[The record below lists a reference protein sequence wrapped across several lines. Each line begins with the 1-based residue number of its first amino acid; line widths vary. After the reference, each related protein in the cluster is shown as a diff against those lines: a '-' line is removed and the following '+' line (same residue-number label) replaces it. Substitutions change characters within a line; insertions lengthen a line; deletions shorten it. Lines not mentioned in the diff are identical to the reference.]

1 MGSNPQT
8 ALRNALL
15 LISRGP
21 CLRSEVTNSMKNF
34 TPEVRKMVWSFL
46 VGFQLI
52 RIYPSI
58 STTDRGKG
66 GGGAI
71 VVLKSFGADILSGIE
86 RSHAGA

>member
-15 LISRGP
+15 LISQGP
-21 CLRSEVTNSMKNF
+21 CLRSEVTNAMKNF
-34 TPEVRKMVWSFL
+34 TPEVRRMVWSFL

-58 STTDRGKG
+58 PTKGQGKG
-66 GGGAI
+66 GGGAVI
-71 VVLKSFGADILSGIE
+71 VLKSFGADILSGIE

>member
-8 ALRNALL
+8 ALRNALV
-15 LISRGP
+15 LISQGP

-34 TPEVRKMVWSFL
+34 TPEVRRAVWSFMTD
-46 VGFQLI
+46 FKLI

-58 STTDRGKG
+58 SITGRGKG
-66 GGGAI
+66 GGGS
-71 VVLKSFGADILSGIE
+71 VVLLKSFGADILSGIE